1 MLLQMIQAKQG
12 WDMQTVALPY
22 ISDID
27 EDLNPLYLLQDSK
40 EKRVM
45 RVEDAKEI
53 QAQMNR

>member
-1 MLLQMIQAKQG
+1 MIQAKQG